1 MSRRAVGLVAWREI
15 EQRVRGR
22 AFLLGTLAIIVLV
35 FAAAL
40 IPSLGAEKDETLEIG
55 LVGPTPAE
63 LAAALNAGAEAVG
76 ATLKVRPYRT
86 LAAGERALHNG
97 AVGVLVV
104 DARKLVWK
112 SEPDDRLQAVAGGA
126 IQRLQWRERA
136 ADLGLTAAQAE
147 ALLAPQPVPER
158 RLDAADPDEDA
169 RYAAALLGL
178 LLLGLTLSLYGQ
190 AVANGV
196 AQEKGTRVMEVLLA
210 RVSARDLLAGKV
222 LGIGLVG
229 LAQLL
234 IAALASLAAIVAL
247 DQIQVPSAV
256 PSVVGWV
263 ILWFVLGYA
272 FYSVLYA
279 ALGALVSRAEDVEG
293 AQAPLGFF
301 LMGCLLIALYAT
313 DYPDAWLVR
322 VASFVPLTAP
332 FVMPVRAAVSDVPAW
347 EVALAAAIMIASTYA
362 IIRLAAGVYEGAVL
376 RAGPRLSV
384 SDLWRAARAARAG
397 AN

>member
-22 AFLLGTLAIIVLV
+22 AFLLGTLALIVMV
-35 FAAAL
+35 FAAML
-40 IPSLGAEKDETLEIG
+40 IPNLGASEDGTLEVG
-55 LVGPTPAE
+55 LVGRTPS
-63 LAAALNAGAEAVG
+63 ALVWALDAGAEGIG
-76 ATLKVRPYRT
+76 ATLAPSRYGT
-86 LAAGERALHNG
+86 LAAGERALRAG
-97 AVGVLVV
+97 EVGVLVV
-104 DARKLVWK
+104 DGRTLVWK

-126 IQRLQWRERA
+126 IQRLQWQRRA
-136 ADLGLTAAQAE
+136 AALGLTASQAE
-147 ALLAPQPVPER
+147 ALLAAQPVPER
-158 RLDAADPDEDA
+158 QLDPADPDADA

-210 RVSARDLLAGKV
+210 RVSARELLAGKV
-222 LGIGLVG
+222 LGIGIVG

-234 IAALASLAAIVAL
+234 VAAVASLAAIVAL
-247 DQIQVPSAV
+247 DQIEVPSAV

-313 DYPDAWLVR
+313 DSPDAWLVR
-322 VASFVPLTAP
+322 LASFVPFTAP
-332 FVMPVRAAVSDVPAW
+332 FVMPVRAAVSDVPVW

-376 RAGPRLSV
+376 RAGPRLSMT
-384 SDLWRAARAARAG
+384 DIWRAARAARAG
-397 AN
+397 TN

>member
-1 MSRRAVGLVAWREI
+1 MSGRAVGLVAWREI
-15 EQRVRGR
+15 EQRVRGG
-22 AFLLGTLAIIVLV
+22 AFLLGTLAIIVFV

-40 IPSLGAEKDETLEIG
+40 IPSLGAEKDDTLEIG
-55 LVGPTPAE
+55 LVGQTPA
-63 LAAALNAGAEAVG
+63 ALVGGLGAGAEAIG
-76 ATLKVRPYRT
+76 ATIAPRRYET
-86 LAAGERALHNG
+86 LAAGERALRDG
-97 AVGVLVV
+97 EVGVLVV
-104 DARKLVWK
+104 DGRTLVWK

-136 ADLGLTAAQAE
+136 TDVGVTASQAQ

-158 RLDAADPDEDA
+158 RLDPADPDKGA

-190 AVANGV
+190 AVASGV
-196 AQEKGTRVMEVLLA
+196 AHEKGTRVMEVLLA

-234 IAALASLAAIVAL
+234 VAALASLAAIVAL
-247 DQIQVPSAV
+247 DQIEVPSAV

-301 LMGCLLIALYAT
+301 VMGCVLIALYAT
-313 DYPDAWLVR
+313 DSPDAWLVR
-322 VASFVPLTAP
+322 LASFVPLTAP
-332 FVMPVRAAVSDVPAW
+332 FVMPVRTAVSDVPAW
-347 EVALAAAIMIASTYA
+347 EVALAGAIMIASTYA
-362 IIRLAAGVYEGAVL
+362 VIRLAAGVYEGAVL

-384 SDLWRAARAARAG
+384 TEIWRAARAARAG

>member
-1 MSRRAVGLVAWREI
+1 MSGRAVGLVAWREV

-22 AFLLGTLAIIVLV
+22 AFLFGTLAIVVLV

-40 IPSLGAEKDETLEIG
+40 IPSLGTEENDTLEIG
-55 LVGPTPAE
+55 LVGQTPA
-63 LAAALNAGAEAVG
+63 ALVGGLRAGAEAVG
-76 ATLKVRPYRT
+76 GTLESRRYRT
-86 LAAGERALHNG
+86 LASGERALRDG
-97 AVGVLVV
+97 DVSVLVV
-104 DARKLVWK
+104 DGRKLVWK
-112 SEPDDRLQAVAGGA
+112 SETDDRLQAVAAGA
-126 IQRLQWRERA
+126 IQRLQWRQRA
-136 ADLGLTAAQAE
+136 AEFGVTAAQAKS
-147 ALLAPQPVPER
+147 LLAPHAVPER
-158 RLDAADPDEDA
+158 RLESADPDEDA

-178 LLLGLTLSLYGQ
+178 LLLGVTLSLYGQ

-210 RVSARDLLAGKV
+210 RVSARELLAGKV

-229 LAQLL
+229 LGQLL
-234 IAALASLAAIVAL
+234 IAAAASLAAVIAF
-247 DQIQVPSAV
+247 DQIDVPSAV
-256 PSVVGWV
+256 PSIVGWV
-263 ILWFVLGYA
+263 VIWFVLGYG

-279 ALGALVSRAEDVEG
+279 ALGALVSRAEDVES

-322 VASFVPLTAP
+322 LASFVPLTAP
-332 FVMPVRAAVSDVPAW
+332 FVMPVRAAVSDVQAW
-347 EVALAAAIMIASTYA
+347 EVGLAGAIMIASTYA

-384 SDLWRAARAARAG
+384 TDIWRAARAARAG